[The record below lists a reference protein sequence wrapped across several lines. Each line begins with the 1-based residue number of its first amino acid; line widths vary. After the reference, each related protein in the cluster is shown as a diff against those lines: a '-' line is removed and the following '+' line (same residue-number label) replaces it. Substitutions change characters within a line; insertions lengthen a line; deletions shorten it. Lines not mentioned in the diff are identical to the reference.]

1 MHWHEVRVRAIPL
14 RIDGFANRLF
24 SGSVAQAEIHKV
36 LAHLFTTY
44 DMKLKS
50 AEMKTLD
57 LFVLSNPDGIQVEF
71 AKKV

>member
-1 MHWHEVRVRAIPL
+1 
-14 RIDGFANRLF
+14 LF